1 MNGVQ
6 TRFKCKL
13 DVKRCKRFVFP
24 PSSLLPRSNALKTK
38 AIRYFQTDR
47 TLTRIVSPPLFQG
60 NDFPLARWADV
71 LLMMAE
77 AEVRKSNAAPSA
89 EAVSAVNEV
98 RNRAGLNNLST
109 QQTNSK
115 ETFLDAILEER
126 AKEFLYEGQRK
137 IDLIRFNKYAQLC
150 RKTKGVLPTH
160 QYVPLPNYFVEQAKS
175 YGKNLQ
181 QTYSRPGWSED
192 LSKATN

>member
-1 MNGVQ
+1 
-6 TRFKCKL
+6 
-13 DVKRCKRFVFP
+13 
-24 PSSLLPRSNALKTK
+24 
-38 AIRYFQTDR
+38 
-47 TLTRIVSPPLFQG
+47 
-60 NDFPLARWADV
+60 
-71 LLMMAE
+71 MMAE

-137 IDLIRFNKYAQLC
+137 IDLIRFNMPQN
-150 RKTKGVLPTH
+150 KGRI
-160 QYVPLPNYFVEQAKS
+160 
-175 YGKNLQ
+175 
-181 QTYSRPGWSED
+181 TYTPVCT
-192 LSKATN
+192 AA

>member
-1 MNGVQ
+1 MYDSYDSKDKRRAVILNEYWVDNGTGEV
-6 TRFKCKL
+6 TT
-13 DVKRCKRFVFP
+13 KRTKEDLGIRWDGYIINKFP
-24 PSSLLPRSNALKTK
+24 IETNT
-38 AIRYFQTDR
+38 
-47 TLTRIVSPPLFQG
+47 VFQG

-126 AKEFLYEGQRK
+126 AKEFCMRDRG
-137 IDLIRFNKYAQLC
+137 
-150 RKTKGVLPTH
+150 
-160 QYVPLPNYFVEQAKS
+160 KS
-175 YGKNLQ
+175 I
-181 QTYSRPGWSED
+181 
-192 LSKATN
+192 